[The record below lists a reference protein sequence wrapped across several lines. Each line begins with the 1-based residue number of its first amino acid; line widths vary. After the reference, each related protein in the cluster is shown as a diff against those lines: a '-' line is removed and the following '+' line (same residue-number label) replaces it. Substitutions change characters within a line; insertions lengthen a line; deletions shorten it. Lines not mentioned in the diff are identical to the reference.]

1 VNPSAGADGSPR
13 SGHWTNGQPERTA
26 VTMVIEV
33 DGLTKRYG
41 AHLAVDDVGFT
52 VTEGEIFGILGV
64 NGAGKTTTVECLQGL
79 RRPDGGHMRVLGLD
93 PRTAGSQLRALVGS
107 QLQASAL
114 PDRLRV
120 DEAVRLF
127 GDGDRRSA
135 DELLDTWDLTA
146 LRRSSF
152 ASLSGGQRQRLFI
165 ALALLNQPRVVFF
178 DELTQGLDPLA
189 RSDVWDAIGDVRD
202 RGTTVV
208 LVTHFM
214 DEAEALCDRVAVM
227 RGGRIVDAGTPAEL
241 IARHTRSTTVTFTP
255 SVSFDPTTLVALPGV
270 DRVERN
276 GERIRVIGT
285 HELIAPVCAAVLGD
299 DHLGPPDLRVH
310 HPDLEDA
317 LIALISDAGADRPF
331 QAAPDL
337 TLEGV
342 S

>member
-1 VNPSAGADGSPR
+1 
-13 SGHWTNGQPERTA
+13 
-26 VTMVIEV
+26 VTMVIDV
-33 DGLTKRYG
+33 QGLTKRYG
-41 AHLAVDDVGFT
+41 ARLAVDDVGFT

-79 RRPDGGHMRVLGLD
+79 RRPDGGRMQVLGLD
-93 PRTAGSQLRALVGS
+93 PRTAGSQLRARVGS

-120 DEAVRLF
+120 DEAVLLF

-135 DELLDTWDLTA
+135 DRLLETWHLA
-146 LRRSSF
+146 RLRRSSF

-165 ALALLNQPRVVFF
+165 ALALLNEPQVVFF

-189 RSDVWDAIGDVRD
+189 RGEVWDAIRDVRE

-214 DEAEALCDRVAVM
+214 DEAEALCDRVMVM
-227 RGGRIVDAGTPAEL
+227 RGGRVVDAGTPADL
-241 IARHTRSTTVTFTP
+241 IARHARSTTVTFTP
-255 SVSFDPTTLVALPGV
+255 PVSFDPTALAALPGV
-270 DRVERN
+270 DRVDRD
-276 GERIRVIGT
+276 GEQIRAVGSNQ
-285 HELIAPVCAAVLGD
+285 LVAPVCAAVLSD

-317 LIALISDAGADRPF
+317 LIALIDDTTAERPSEVGATR
-331 QAAPDL
+331 
-337 TLEGV
+337 TREGA

>member
-1 VNPSAGADGSPR
+1 M
-13 SGHWTNGQPERTA
+13 TA
-26 VTMVIEV
+26 VIEV
-33 DGLTKRYG
+33 DGLIKRYG
-41 AHLAVDDVGFT
+41 DRVAVDDVGFT
-52 VTEGEIFGILGV
+52 VAEGEIFGILGV

-79 RRPDGGHMRVLGLD
+79 RRPDGGRMRVLGLD
-93 PRTAGSQLRALVGS
+93 PLSDRSRLRTLVGS

-120 DEAVRLF
+120 GEAVRLF
-127 GDGDRRSA
+127 GDGDRDSVDR
-135 DELLDTWDLTA
+135 LLDTWHLAA

-165 ALALLNQPRVVFF
+165 ALALLNRPKVVFF

-189 RSDVWDAIGDVRD
+189 RTDVWHAIGDVRA

-227 RGGRIVDAGTPAEL
+227 RGGRIVDTGTPAEL
-241 IARHTRSTTVTFTP
+241 IARHTRTTTITFTP
-255 SVSFDPTTLVALPGV
+255 PPWLDPSTLAALPGV
-270 DRVERN
+270 DTVQFQ
-276 GERIRVIGT
+276 GDRIRVIGSN
-285 HELIAPVCAAVLGD
+285 ELIAPVCAAVVGD
-299 DHLGPPDLRVH
+299 DHLGPADLRVH

-317 LIALISDAGADRPF
+317 LIALITGTTTNDGPDVAAGRA
-331 QAAPDL
+331 
-337 TLEGV
+337 LEGV

>member
-1 VNPSAGADGSPR
+1 M
-13 SGHWTNGQPERTA
+13 
-26 VTMVIEV
+26 TMVIEV
-33 DGLTKRYG
+33 EGLTKRYG
-41 AHLAVDDVGFT
+41 AHLAVDDVGFS

-79 RRPDGGHMRVLGLD
+79 RRPDRGRMRVLALD
-93 PRTAGSQLRALVGS
+93 PRTDRSQLRSLVGS

-120 DEAVRLF
+120 EEAVLLF

-135 DELLDTWDLTA
+135 DRLLETWNLAA

-165 ALALLNQPRVVFF
+165 ALALLNGPRVVFF

-189 RSDVWDAIGDVRD
+189 RGEVWGAIREVRD

-227 RGGRIVDAGTPAEL
+227 RGGRVVDAGTPADL
-241 IARHTRSTTVTFTP
+241 IARHARATTVTFTP
-255 SVSFDPTTLVALPGV
+255 PVSFDPATLAALPGV
-270 DRVERN
+270 DQVERD

-285 HELIAPVCAAVLGD
+285 NQLIAPVCASVLGD
-299 DHLGPPDLRVH
+299 DLLGPPDLRVH

-317 LIALISDAGADRPF
+317 LIALVSDPDADRRSDPVTGR
-331 QAAPDL
+331 
-337 TLEGV
+337 TLGGV

>member
-1 VNPSAGADGSPR
+1 M
-13 SGHWTNGQPERTA
+13 TK
-26 VTMVIEV
+26 VIEV
-33 DGLTKRYG
+33 EGLTKRYG
-41 AHLAVDDVGFT
+41 ARLAVDDVDFH
-52 VTEGEIFGILGV
+52 VTEGEIFGVLGV

-79 RRPDGGHMRVLGLD
+79 RRPDLGRMRVLGLD
-93 PRTAGSQLRALVGS
+93 PRTSGSQLRALVGS

-120 DEAVRLF
+120 EEAVWLF

-135 DELLDTWDLTA
+135 DRLLEAWDLGA

-165 ALALLNQPRVVFF
+165 ALALLNSPRVVFF

-189 RSDVWDAIGDVRD
+189 RGDVWDAIRDVRE

-227 RGGRIVDAGTPAEL
+227 RSGRIVDAGTPADL
-241 IARHTRSTTVTFTP
+241 IARHARSTTVTFTP
-255 SVSFDPTTLVALPGV
+255 AVWLDPAALRRLPGV
-270 DRVERN
+270 DAVERH
-276 GERIRVIGT
+276 GKRIRVIGT
-285 HELIAPVCAAVLGD
+285 NQLIAPVCAALLGHD
-299 DHLGPPDLRVH
+299 QLGPPDLRVH

-317 LIALISDAGADRPF
+317 LIALITDPVADRPSH
-331 QAAPDL
+331 QPAGRA
-337 TLEGV
+337 LEGV

>member
-1 VNPSAGADGSPR
+1 MTV
-13 SGHWTNGQPERTA
+13 
-26 VTMVIEV
+26 VLEV
-33 DGLTKRYG
+33 RGLTKRYG
-41 AHLAVDDVGFT
+41 SHLAVDDVGFT
-52 VTEGEIFGILGV
+52 VDEGEIFGIVGV

-79 RRPDGGHMRVLGLD
+79 RRPDLGEMRVLGLD
-93 PRTAGSQLRALVGS
+93 PRTAGSRLRALVGS

-120 DEAVRLF
+120 EEALRLF

-135 DELLDTWDLTA
+135 DLLLTTWDLTGK
-146 LRRSSF
+146 RRSSF

-165 ALALLNQPRVVFF
+165 ALALLNEPRLVFL

-189 RSDVWDAIGDVRD
+189 RSDVWRAIGDIRD

-227 RGGRIVDAGTPAEL
+227 RAGRIVDTGTPAEL
-241 IARHTRSTTVTFTP
+241 IARHARSTSVTFTP
-255 SVSFDPTTLVALPGV
+255 PAWFDPANVEALPGV
-270 DRVERN
+270 DHVARH
-276 GERIRVIGT
+276 GDRIRVIGSN
-285 HELIAPVCAAVLGD
+285 LMIAPVCAALLDGRSI
-299 DHLGPPDLRVH
+299 GPPDLRVH

-317 LIALISDAGADRPF
+317 LIALITDAAAGPSDRPADRVL
-331 QAAPDL
+331 QV
-337 TLEGV
+337 T

>member
-1 VNPSAGADGSPR
+1 MSL
-13 SGHWTNGQPERTA
+13 
-26 VTMVIEV
+26 VIEV
-33 DGLTKRYG
+33 EGLKKRYG

-52 VTEGEIFGILGV
+52 VSEGEIFGILGV

-79 RRPDGGHMRVLGLD
+79 RRPDGGRMRVLGLE
-93 PRTAGSQLRALVGS
+93 PRSAGSQLRALVGS

-120 DEAVRLF
+120 EEAVLLF
-127 GDGDRRSA
+127 GDGDRDSA
-135 DELLDTWDLTA
+135 DKLLETWKLA
-146 LRRSSF
+146 GLRRSSF

-165 ALALLNQPRVVFF
+165 ALALLNEPRVVFF

-189 RSDVWDAIGDVRD
+189 RSDVWRAIREVRE

-227 RGGRIVDAGTPAEL
+227 RAGRVVDAGTPGEL
-241 IARHTRSTTVTFTP
+241 IARHARATTVTFTP
-255 SVSFDPTTLVALPGV
+255 PVSFDPGALAALPGV
-270 DRVERN
+270 DRVERH

-285 HELIAPVCAAVLGD
+285 NQLIAPVCAAVLGD
-299 DHLGPPDLRVH
+299 DQLGPSDLRVH

-317 LIALISDAGADRPF
+317 LIALVSDPTGGRTDAAVGGA
-331 QAAPDL
+331 
-337 TLEGV
+337 LEGV

>member
-1 VNPSAGADGSPR
+1 M
-13 SGHWTNGQPERTA
+13 
-26 VTMVIEV
+26 TMVIEV
-33 DGLTKRYG
+33 QGLTKRYG
-41 AHLAVDDVGFT
+41 AHVAVDDVGFT

-79 RRPDGGHMRVLGLD
+79 RRPDGGRMRLLGMD

-120 DEAVRLF
+120 DEAVLLF

-135 DELLDTWDLTA
+135 DRLLETWNLAA
-146 LRRSSF
+146 LGRSSF

-165 ALALLNQPRVVFF
+165 ALALLNEPRVVFF

-189 RSDVWDAIGDVRD
+189 RSDVWTAIRDVRD

-227 RGGRIVDAGTPAEL
+227 RAGRIVDTCTPVEL
-241 IARHTRSTTVTFTP
+241 IARHARATTVTFTP
-255 SVSFDPTTLVALPGV
+255 PVSFDPAALGGLPGV
-270 DRVERN
+270 DGVERQ

-285 HELIAPVCAAVLGD
+285 NQLIAPVCAAVLGD
-299 DHLGPPDLRVH
+299 DQLGPPDLRVH

-317 LIALISDAGADRPF
+317 LIALVSDPGADGRSEE
-331 QAAPDL
+331 APGRSP
-337 TLEGV
+337 EGV

>member
-1 VNPSAGADGSPR
+1 M
-13 SGHWTNGQPERTA
+13 
-26 VTMVIEV
+26 TMVIEV
-33 DGLTKRYG
+33 EGLTKRYG
-41 AHLAVDDVGFT
+41 AHLAVDDVGFS

-79 RRPDGGHMRVLGLD
+79 RRPDRGRMRVLALD
-93 PRTAGSQLRALVGS
+93 PRTDRSQLRSLVGS

-120 DEAVRLF
+120 EEAVLLF

-135 DELLDTWDLTA
+135 DRLLETWNLAA

-165 ALALLNQPRVVFF
+165 ALALLNGPRVVFF

-189 RSDVWDAIGDVRD
+189 RGEVWGAIREVRD

-227 RGGRIVDAGTPAEL
+227 RGGRVVDAGTPADL
-241 IARHTRSTTVTFTP
+241 IARHARATTVTFTP
-255 SVSFDPTTLVALPGV
+255 PVSFDPATLAALPGV
-270 DRVERN
+270 DQVERD

-285 HELIAPVCAAVLGD
+285 NQLIVPVCASVLGD

-317 LIALISDAGADRPF
+317 LIAIVSDPDADRRSDPVTGR
-331 QAAPDL
+331 P
-337 TLEGV
+337 LEGV

>member
-1 VNPSAGADGSPR
+1 M
-13 SGHWTNGQPERTA
+13 TI
-26 VTMVIEV
+26 VIEV
-33 DGLTKRYG
+33 EGLSKSYG
-41 AHLAVDDVGFT
+41 ARLAVDDVGFT

-79 RRPDGGHMRVLGLD
+79 RRPDRGVMRVLGLD
-93 PRTAGSQLRALVGS
+93 PRTARSQLRALVGS

-120 DEAVRLF
+120 NEAVRLF
-127 GDGDRRSA
+127 GDGDRGSA
-135 DELLDTWDLTA
+135 QRLLDTWNLA
-146 LRRSSF
+146 KLERSSF

-165 ALALLNQPRVVFF
+165 ALALLNQPKVVFF

-189 RSDVWDAIGDVRD
+189 RSEVWDAIRDVRA

-227 RGGRIVDAGTPAEL
+227 RGGRIVDAGTPADL
-241 IARHTRSTTVTFTP
+241 ITRHARSTTVTFTP
-255 SVSFDPTTLVALPGV
+255 PVSFDPAALAALPGV
-270 DRVERN
+270 DRVERH
-276 GERIRVIGT
+276 GEQIRVVGT
-285 HELIAPVCAAVLGD
+285 NQMIAPVCASVLGD
-299 DHLGPPDLRVH
+299 DELGPPDLRVH

-317 LIALISDAGADRPF
+317 LIALISDTGADHEADGV
-331 QAAPDL
+331 AAPIP
-337 TLEGV
+337 EGV

>member
-1 VNPSAGADGSPR
+1 MS
-13 SGHWTNGQPERTA
+13 T
-26 VTMVIEV
+26 VIEV
-33 DGLTKRYG
+33 DELTKRYG
-41 AHLAVDDVGFT
+41 AHTAVDDVGFA
-52 VTEGEIFGILGV
+52 VTEGEVFGILGV

-79 RRPDGGHMRVLGLD
+79 RRPDRGHMRVLGLD
-93 PRTAGSQLRALVGS
+93 PRTARTRLRALVGS

-120 DEAVRLF
+120 DEAVALF

-135 DELLDTWDLTA
+135 DGLLDDWDLGG
-146 LRRSSF
+146 LRRKSF

-165 ALALLNQPRVVFF
+165 ALALLNRPRVVFF

-189 RSDVWDAIGDVRD
+189 RGEVWDAIRAVRD

-227 RGGRIVDAGTPAEL
+227 RAGRIVDDGTPADL
-241 IARHTRSTTVTFTP
+241 VARHARTTTVTFTP
-255 SVSFDPTTLVALPGV
+255 PVSFDPATLAALPGV
-270 DRVERN
+270 DRVERH
-276 GERIRVIGT
+276 GEQIRVTGT
-285 HELIAPVCAAVLGD
+285 NRLVAPVCAAVLGD

-317 LIALISDAGADRPF
+317 LVALI
-331 QAAPDL
+331 
-337 TLEGV
+337 TEGE

>member
-1 VNPSAGADGSPR
+1 
-13 SGHWTNGQPERTA
+13 
-26 VTMVIEV
+26 MVIDV
-33 DGLTKRYG
+33 QGLTKRYG
-41 AHLAVDDVGFT
+41 ARLAVDDVGFT

-79 RRPDGGHMRVLGLD
+79 RRPDGGRMRVLGLD
-93 PRTAGSQLRALVGS
+93 PRTAGSQLRARVGS

-120 DEAVRLF
+120 DEAVLLF

-135 DELLDTWDLTA
+135 DRLLETWHLTR

-165 ALALLNQPRVVFF
+165 ALALLNEPQVVFF

-189 RSDVWDAIGDVRD
+189 RGEVWDAIRDVRE

-214 DEAEALCDRVAVM
+214 DEAEALCDRVMVM
-227 RGGRIVDAGTPAEL
+227 RGGRVVDAGTPADL
-241 IARHTRSTTVTFTP
+241 IARHARSTTVTFTP
-255 SVSFDPTTLVALPGV
+255 PVSFDPTTLVTLPGV
-270 DRVERN
+270 DRVERDV
-276 GERIRVIGT
+276 EQIRAIGSNQ
-285 HELIAPVCAAVLGD
+285 LVAPVCAAVLGD
-299 DHLGPPDLRVH
+299 DRTGPPDLRVH

-317 LIALISDAGADRPF
+317 LIALIDDTTAERPSEVGATRSR
-331 QAAPDL
+331 
-337 TLEGV
+337 EGA

>member
-1 VNPSAGADGSPR
+1 MS
-13 SGHWTNGQPERTA
+13 
-26 VTMVIEV
+26 MVIEV
-33 DGLTKRYG
+33 EGLSKRYG
-41 AHLAVDDVGFT
+41 SRLAVDDVGFT
-52 VTEGEIFGILGV
+52 VSDGEIFGILGV

-79 RRPDGGHMRVLGLD
+79 RRPDRGRMQVLGLD
-93 PRTAGSQLRALVGS
+93 PRTAGSRLRMLVGS

-120 DEAVRLF
+120 DEALLLF

-135 DELLDTWDLTA
+135 DRLLEAWNLA
-146 LRRSSF
+146 RLRRSSF

-165 ALALLNQPRVVFF
+165 ALALLNRPRVVFF

-189 RSDVWDAIGDVRD
+189 RGEVWAAIRDVRE

-227 RGGRIVDAGTPAEL
+227 RAGRIVDAGTPAEL
-241 IARHTRSTTVTFTP
+241 VARHAHSTMLTFTP
-255 SVSFDPTTLVALPGV
+255 PVSLDPTALAGLPGV
-270 DRVERN
+270 HRVERH
-276 GERIRVIGT
+276 GGRIRVVGT
-285 HELIAPVCAAVLGD
+285 NQLIAPVCASVLGD
-299 DHLGPPDLRVH
+299 DGLGPPDLRVH

-317 LIALISDAGADRPF
+317 LIALINDSDANGQPGP
-331 QAAPDL
+331 APGR

>member
-1 VNPSAGADGSPR
+1 
-13 SGHWTNGQPERTA
+13 

-33 DGLTKRYG
+33 EGLSKSYG

-52 VTEGEIFGILGV
+52 VAEGEIFGILGV

-79 RRPDGGHMRVLGLD
+79 RRPDRGVMRVLGLD
-93 PRTAGSQLRALVGS
+93 PRTARSQLRALVGS

-120 DEAVRLF
+120 NEAVRLF
-127 GDGDRRSA
+127 GDGDRGSA
-135 DELLDTWDLTA
+135 QRLLETWNLA
-146 LRRSSF
+146 KLERSSF

-165 ALALLNQPRVVFF
+165 ALALLNQPQVVFF

-189 RSDVWDAIGDVRD
+189 RGEVWDAIRDVRA

-241 IARHTRSTTVTFTP
+241 ITCHARSTTVTFTP
-255 SVSFDPTTLVALPGV
+255 PVWFDPAGLAGLPGV
-270 DRVERN
+270 DRVERH
-276 GERIRVIGT
+276 GQQIRVVGT
-285 HELIAPVCAAVLGD
+285 NQLIAPVCASVVGVD
-299 DHLGPPDLRVH
+299 QLGPPDLRVH

-317 LIALISDAGADRPF
+317 LIALISDTGAGHEADDT
-331 QAAPDL
+331 AL
-337 TLEGV
+337 TIPEGV
-342 S
+342 G

>member
-1 VNPSAGADGSPR
+1 M
-13 SGHWTNGQPERTA
+13 TT
-26 VTMVIEV
+26 VIEV
-33 DGLTKRYG
+33 QGLTKRYG

-79 RRPDGGHMRVLGLD
+79 RRPDSGRMRVLGLD
-93 PRTAGSQLRALVGS
+93 PRKARSQLRALVGS

-120 DEAVRLF
+120 NEAVLLF
-127 GDGDRRSA
+127 GDGDRYSA
-135 DELLDTWDLTA
+135 YRLLETWNLAA
-146 LRRSSF
+146 LGRTSF

-165 ALALLNQPRVVFF
+165 ALALLNEPRVVFF

-189 RSDVWDAIGDVRD
+189 RGEVWGAIRDVRD

-227 RGGRIVDAGTPAEL
+227 RAGRVVDAGTPAEL
-241 IARHTRSTTVTFTP
+241 IARHARATTVSFTP
-255 SVSFDPTTLVALPGV
+255 PASFDPAVLTALPGV
-270 DRVERN
+270 DGVERH
-276 GERIRVIGT
+276 GQRIRVMGT
-285 HELIAPVCAAVLGD
+285 NQLIAPVCAAVLGD
-299 DHLGPPDLRVH
+299 DQLGPPDMRVH

-317 LIALISDAGADRPF
+317 LIALISDPSTDDHGSE
-331 QAAPDL
+331 AASAR

>member
-1 VNPSAGADGSPR
+1 M
-13 SGHWTNGQPERTA
+13 
-26 VTMVIEV
+26 TMVIEV
-33 DGLTKRYG
+33 QGLTKRYG
-41 AHLAVDDVGFT
+41 AHLAVDDVGFK
-52 VTEGEIFGILGV
+52 VTEGETFGILGV

-79 RRPDGGHMRVLGLD
+79 RRPDRGRMRVLGLD

-120 DEAVRLF
+120 EEAVLLF

-135 DELLDTWDLTA
+135 DRLLDTWNLAA

-165 ALALLNQPRVVFF
+165 ALALLNRPRVVFF

-189 RSDVWDAIGDVRD
+189 RGEVWDAIREVRD
-202 RGTTVV
+202 QGTTVV

-227 RGGRIVDAGTPAEL
+227 RGGRIVDAGTPADL
-241 IARHTRSTTVTFTP
+241 IARHARATTVTFTP
-255 SVSFDPTTLVALPGV
+255 PVSFDPATLPALPGV
-270 DRVERN
+270 DRVERH
-276 GERIRVIGT
+276 GERIRVVGSNQ
-285 HELIAPVCAAVLGD
+285 LIAPVCASVLGD

-317 LIALISDAGADRPF
+317 LIALVTEATADRRSGG
-331 QAAPDL
+331 AADHDP
-337 TLEGV
+337 EGLP
-342 S
+342 